1 MRFPELFNMC
11 WAVTSCTWLWFQQP
25 AQYIKSCCGGKEA
38 EEWANSWSEWPQ
50 LMLQPSL
57 WGLDPE
63 QLSASRSRALD
74 AATTEWGANRGNQ
87 CLKNPQTSVLTM
99 ALITKHN
106 MLLSVSI
113 SACYKNSP
121 ASSSGLQEDWQRS
134 SPSHQLQRFLPVAF
148 STHTLIHLTSCLK
161 IERKK
166 PHHRSI
172 TAATSIRQ
180 GK

>member
-1 MRFPELFNMC
+1 MRFPELFSMC

-25 AQYIKSCCGGKEA
+25 AQDIKSCCGGKEA
-38 EEWANSWSEWPQ
+38 EWANSSSEWPQ

-57 WGLDPE
+57 GGLDPE
-63 QLSASRSRALD
+63 QLSASRSRALG

-87 CLKNPQTSVLTM
+87 YMLK
-99 ALITKHN
+99 K
-106 MLLSVSI
+106 I
-113 SACYKNSP
+113 SNFSSDHGPYAQNTICFYLCP

-134 SPSHQLQRFLPVAF
+134 SPSHQVQRFLPVAF

-172 TAATSIRQ
+172 TAATSIHQ